1 MNETDNRY
9 YNWIETNCDFVAN
22 KRLSSPLLCAP
33 VHAALTVSWFEGRR
47 ILAVGDARV
56 AASIGI
62 KRTSRGARSANLVRY
77 RPRMEQDVILFPKN
91 SSNIRIPGRLL
102 R

>member
-1 MNETDNRY
+1 MNENNRY

-22 KRLSSPLLCAP
+22 KRPSSPLLH
-33 VHAALTVSWFEGRR
+33 VLIHAVRIVSWFEGRR
-47 ILAVGDARV
+47 ILAVGHVRV

-62 KRTSRGARSANLVRY
+62 KWTSRDARTAYWVRY
-77 RPRMEQDVILFPKN
+77 RPRMEPDVILFPKS